1 MENKKIDFIQLDI
14 ENYIKGR
21 EKLHGKQH
29 QIDREKELKPVEGVK
44 EPLNAIGQ
52 EVVNNKK
59 SLTVISGDWDLKSRI
74 KRFDMLAKNVLNSRQ
89 MSDLIEEGDDEDP
102 DDFCF
107 ADEDFPI
114 EKPFQDPVKV
124 PGHQE
129 PTEPDPVPEVEPEDQ
144 PVE

>member
-1 MENKKIDFIQLDI
+1 MEKKKVDYIQLDI

-29 QIDREKELKPVEGVK
+29 QKDREKELKPVSGVK

-59 SLTVISGDWDLKSRI
+59 SLTIISGDWDLKSRI
-74 KRFDMLAKNVLNSRQ
+74 KRFEALSKNVLNSRQ
-89 MSDLIEEGDDEDP
+89 FSDLIEEGDDEDP
-102 DDFCF
+102 DDFTF
-107 ADEDFPI
+107 ADDDFPI
-114 EKPFQDPVKV
+114 EKPVQDPVKV

-129 PTEPDPVPEVEPEDQ
+129 PTEPDPVPENELENE